1 MLPGP
6 PAVEDNWSLPT
17 WTGDTWYYEH
27 KQEQYPC
34 LVVTASTTG
43 ETIDPRPQ
51 QFYTVNV
58 CGKTKW
64 SYLRGTNIIYIVRE
78 ENIPPYG
85 EMATEEQK
93 RLWAHNTSIINS
105 VLSIPSPP
113 LRYMKGWLTHP
124 EKLWPYFS
132 RGWMHPLNPLHTLL
146 TWHFAI

>member
-17 WTGDTWYYEH
+17 WTGDTWYHEH

-85 EMATEEQK
+85 EMATDEQK
-93 RLWAHNTSIINS
+93 RLWVHNISIINS
-105 VLSIPSPP
+105 VLSIPSP
-113 LRYMKGWLTHP
+113 
-124 EKLWPYFS
+124 
-132 RGWMHPLNPLHTLL
+132 TLKVHERL
-146 TWHFAI
+146 AYTPWEIVALFF